1 MLQINQAEL
10 DILKSFISNEAKVL
24 YVLGLRK
31 DANTTTGASAPINYK
46 ELCPLVST
54 KDVLIKQGRQIN
66 SLVRELRD
74 VGLISVAEHIDL
86 KHTLQGKTVNL
97 PLMIVSDDTYM
108 KLHNSTQA
116 MTIDWLPDP
125 KLYDELAQLIGLVDK
140 TYTKEM
146 VGDFVAYWLGRP
158 HNQFT
163 LFQWTQKF
171 VLQRKQQLIRHT
183 QATTAVTRVGLQT
196 KVAEASVETDAKT
209 KALVAKY
216 KTKTGE

>member
-1 MLQINQAEL
+1 MSDINQAEL
-10 DILKSFISNEAKVL
+10 DILKSLISNEAKVL
-24 YVLGLRK
+24 YLLGLRLG
-31 DANTTTGASAPINYK
+31 ANTTTGASAPINYK

-54 KDVLIKQGRQIN
+54 KDALIKQGRQIN

-74 VGLISVAEHIDL
+74 VGLVSLAEQTDL
-86 KHTLQGKTVNL
+86 KYTLQGKTVNL
-97 PLMIVSDDTYM
+97 PLMIVRDDAYI
-108 KLHNSTQA
+108 KLHSTTLA

-125 KLYDELAQLIGLVDK
+125 TLYEELAQLIGLVDK

-158 HNQFT
+158 HNKFT

-171 VLQRKQQLIRHT
+171 VLQRKQQLVRQT

-216 KTKTGE
+216 KK